1 MEPDKSGAACEQYPF
16 HTETSLLQIG
26 QNRNKTKDFKK
37 VPPCRR
43 VPGTPTNEKICFP
56 QAFWHG
62 LKPTSGWAKFHPA
75 FCAGTTV
82 LRPARGQ
89 HSANGWRAA
98 LRWSAMCSPQAKA
111 GSMQMKIPRCS
122 SKQKQTKPLMPCL

>member
-1 MEPDKSGAACEQYPF
+1 MTSWPDCRSRCVTWNPINPAQPVSNTLFIQKHPF
-16 HTETSLLQIG
+16 YRLDKIAIKQ
-26 QNRNKTKDFKK
+26 KTFKK

-43 VPGTPTNEKICFP
+43 VPETPTNEKICFP

-89 HSANGWRAA
+89 HS
-98 LRWSAMCSPQAKA
+98 
-111 GSMQMKIPRCS
+111 
-122 SKQKQTKPLMPCL
+122 